1 MKFEYKCEDCET
13 ICKKPDELRAHR
25 WEKHL
30 GRKRIYCDVE
40 GCYFKSYL
48 PKAYRRH
55 MRAGKHGE
63 NRPRGMN
70 AVTIEA
76 MKTTGAK

>member
-1 MKFEYKCEDCET
+1 MGET
-13 ICKKPDELRAHR
+13 LGQVNLYFKVYIVIFYGELSSHN
-25 WEKHL
+25 
-30 GRKRIYCDVE
+30 RKRIYCDVE

-48 PKAYRRH
+48 PKIYRRH

-63 NRPRGMN
+63 KRPRSMN